1 MNFLKRGFK
10 AAKSFIVGVR
20 PRLSFARLVVVEA
33 GNLTRVLSP
42 PPIHA
47 QDDDGSDDSGNE
59 GGGFSHK
66 KQVVVERPR
75 IPVVQYAVSRYG
87 GEPMGGVQ
95 GLWWYV
101 KELKID
107 DDGDIANDFM
117 VLDGDGKDV
126 NEGEERRYKQANVE
140 IRGVSR
146 GNLLLAP
153 YTLD

>member
-1 MNFLKRGFK
+1 MHLRLLLGLRGLLAP
-10 AAKSFIVGVR
+10 AAAGEEALRADPEHRDRDRGEDGDRHHAVR
-20 PRLSFARLVVVEA
+20 QLE
-33 GNLTRVLSP
+33 
-42 PPIHA
+42 
-47 QDDDGSDDSGNE
+47 E
-59 GGGFSHK
+59 G
-66 KQVVVERPR
+66 
-75 IPVVQYAVSRYG
+75 
-87 GEPMGGVQ
+87 
-95 GLWWYV
+95 
-101 KELKID
+101 D

>member
-1 MNFLKRGFK
+1 
-10 AAKSFIVGVR
+10 
-20 PRLSFARLVVVEA
+20 
-33 GNLTRVLSP
+33 
-42 PPIHA
+42 
-47 QDDDGSDDSGNE
+47 
-59 GGGFSHK
+59 
-66 KQVVVERPR
+66 
-75 IPVVQYAVSRYG
+75 VVQYAVSRYG